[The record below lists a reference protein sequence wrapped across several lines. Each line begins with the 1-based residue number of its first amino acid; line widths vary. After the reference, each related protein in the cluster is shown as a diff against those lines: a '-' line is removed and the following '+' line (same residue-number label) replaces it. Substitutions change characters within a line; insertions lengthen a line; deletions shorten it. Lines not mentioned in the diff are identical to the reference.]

1 MFPRH
6 FYQEPKSIIE
16 LRGILIMNTKWDDTS
31 WQDEFLEMK
40 THKPEVVR
48 LLMEG
53 PRGFRDAWQ
62 LGALHEEYKRLKKI
76 YEQLKLQKEQKEEQ
90 Q

>member
-1 MFPRH
+1 M
-6 FYQEPKSIIE
+6 S
-16 LRGILIMNTKWDDTS
+16 TKWDDTS
-31 WQDEFLEMK
+31 WQEEFLEMK

-62 LGALHEEYKRLKKI
+62 LGALHEEYKRLKKR
-76 YEQLKLQKEQKEEQ
+76 YEQLKLQQEQEEEQ

>member
-1 MFPRH
+1 M
-6 FYQEPKSIIE
+6 S
-16 LRGILIMNTKWDDTS
+16 TKWDDTS
-31 WQDEFLEMK
+31 WQEEFLEMK
-40 THKPEVVR
+40 IHKPEAVR

-62 LGALHEEYKRLKKI
+62 LGGLHEEYKRFKKR
-76 YEQLKLQKEQKEEQ
+76 YEQLKLQKEQEEKQ